1 MLARRSWLHCYSTA
15 AAALASDHT
24 RRTHKEWPP
33 RGVTVGV
40 QYTIAAQRAAST
52 TSTMNGAQARSAARH
67 IKVYQPID
75 EQRQRHRAKPPIC
88 FLNRCAARRALDKP
102 IGSRHGPRAR
112 PCRVRVSCTSH
123 GRTAPRRR
131 KKPCYYSASKGN
143 VRNCSSFP
151 SARLQLLNVSCM
163 KLRDRG
169 VRSAVCHR
177 YCKQNAASNVKL
189 RAELVKVLL

>member
-1 MLARRSWLHCYSTA
+1 MQRARLPLFPMRQIVARDAGRCRAANRSVWPCLLVDPGSTA

-151 SARLQLLNVSCM
+151 SARLQLLPES
-163 KLRDRG
+163 KLSHPLAMR
-169 VRSAVCHR
+169 
-177 YCKQNAASNVKL
+177 
-189 RAELVKVLL
+189 